1 MKNTLG
7 GADLGNYTITDQATT
22 TADISKKAITLSG
35 ITAANKTYDG
45 NTSAS
50 VSVTGAVFNGMV
62 ADDQLTVASTGVFSD
77 KNAAIGKT
85 VALKN
90 TLGGADLGNYTIT
103 DQASTRADIARL
115 NLHVSGMTADSKV
128 YDGNT
133 QAKVRI
139 DSANFEGLIQGDV
152 VKISATGN
160 FDTRHVGQDKQV
172 KISSVFEGLD
182 VDNYNIFSQSLATAH
197 ITPAPLQVKAQ
208 AVRKTYDGT
217 TTAQGAGVV
226 VGTLAGAAAGD
237 RVASSGSLSFTD
249 KNAGA
254 GKTVT
259 VKGVRLI
266 DGDNTDVTS
275 NYSITYIDSVDGVID
290 RANASI
296 SAAATSLIYN
306 GQTQSQTQAVYSGIL
321 PGDDVQASGLANGRN
336 AGSYL
341 SALSAFGTDVG
352 NYNITFNNAAL
363 NIGKK
368 PASLSALDQSVVYN
382 GLTQSLVATQN
393 SGFIAG
399 DALTFGG
406 LPSGRDVGRYSSAL
420 TVSGADAANYEIT
433 VGNGTLTI
441 TPKEARVW
449 ALDQSVTYNGQT
461 QVQSAA
467 AQQGFIAG
475 DDIVISGL
483 ARGRNAGTYSS
494 NLSVGGADAANY
506 TIRYQ
511 QGALT
516 IQKAR
521 LGFVGTTALDKL
533 ADGSTLAQVN
543 AGTITG
549 LVGNESLDIT
559 SVTGQ
564 FEDPFVGTDK
574 PVQVVYGLSNG
585 RNGGLISNYE
595 WSPTVVKA
603 SITARSSSNIDLTE
617 GGGLSAALRG
627 TAPSSSNTGLTEV
640 VTPKSPYSRLYFQG
654 FGGLGGV
661 GAATGQASY
670 TARQNSSQACTPKN
684 LEDCLCERPDKSAME
699 ICYPAEPRQQARR

>member
-1 MKNTLG
+1 
-7 GADLGNYTITDQATT
+7 
-22 TADISKKAITLSG
+22 
-35 ITAANKTYDG
+35 
-45 NTSAS
+45 
-50 VSVTGAVFNGMV
+50 MV